1 MANKF
6 DCIDFTFTP
15 FTESHSKHVT
25 FDPSFFSSDVCC
37 GCGLTMA
44 TALPGFSAFVED
56 EATEAAAAVFV
67 VSEVDS
73 LTGRLSDELRFDE
86 RKPLPPADP
95 EGSVTR
101 VGLES
106 LPRLALD
113 TPAWAP
119 PPPPAEAGPS
129 ILTSPPLLSW
139 AVVPGNNHKSII
151 AVSFFNGGLWLA
163 FCPRHILS
171 KKQMSIYS
179 EAHSH
184 KCHKTSRIFTRTEQ
198 TLVIAGSFGVIT
210 IAKHDFGVK
219 MALLA

>member
-1 MANKF
+1 
-6 DCIDFTFTP
+6 
-15 FTESHSKHVT
+15 
-25 FDPSFFSSDVCC
+25 
-37 GCGLTMA
+37 MA

-56 EATEAAAAVFV
+56 EATEAAAAAAAVFV

-119 PPPPAEAGPS
+119 PPPPAEAAPS
-129 ILTSPPLLSW
+129 ILTSPPLSW
-139 AVVPGNNHKSII
+139 AVVPGNNHKLIT
-151 AVSFFNGGLWLA
+151 AFSFFIGGL
-163 FCPRHILS
+163 
-171 KKQMSIYS
+171 
-179 EAHSH
+179 
-184 KCHKTSRIFTRTEQ
+184 
-198 TLVIAGSFGVIT
+198 
-210 IAKHDFGVK
+210 
-219 MALLA
+219 

>member
-1 MANKF
+1 MNRLLETLRPYLWPTSLSI
-6 DCIDFTFTP
+6 DCIDFTFIG
-15 FTESHSKHVT
+15 SHSRHVT
-25 FDPSFFSSDVCC
+25 FVPSFFSSDVCC

-56 EATEAAAAVFV
+56 EATEAAAAAAAVV
-67 VSEVDS
+67 AVSEVDS

-184 KCHKTSRIFTRTEQ
+184 KCHKTSRIFTRTFISARS
-198 TLVIAGSFGVIT
+198 LGVI
-210 IAKHDFGVK
+210 F
-219 MALLA
+219 